1 MAALNYARML
11 GPGDLPGDTRH
22 PNSPDYVEPA
32 FGLDDAACNVA
43 YRLTKAGDVGEL
55 VYEVAD
61 ACAVIGWVAKNAD
74 IPTHYLPA
82 YRLRGYYGLYYRI
95 DRDGVYAIGSD
106 EYGYWTQMFRFTF
119 SQNDEVLDVYCYT
132 NARTYRMTRED

>member
-11 GPGDLPGDTRH
+11 GPGDLPGDPRH
-22 PNSPDYVEPA
+22 PNSPSYVEPA

-43 YRLTKAGDVGEL
+43 DRLTKAGDVGEL

-61 ACAVIGWVAKNAD
+61 ACAVLGWVAKNAD

-82 YRLRGYYGLYYRI
+82 YRLLLAQSERLSRAVDAEYEALN
-95 DRDGVYAIGSD
+95 AAD
-106 EYGYWTQMFRFTF
+106 EG
-119 SQNDEVLDVYCYT
+119 EP
-132 NARTYRMTRED
+132 A